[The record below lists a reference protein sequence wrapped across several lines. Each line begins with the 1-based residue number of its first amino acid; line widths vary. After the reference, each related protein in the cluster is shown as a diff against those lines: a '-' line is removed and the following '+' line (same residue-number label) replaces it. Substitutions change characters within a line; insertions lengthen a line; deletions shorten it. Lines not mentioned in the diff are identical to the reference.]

1 MTMVDLGVL
10 FAQALS
16 GLTNASFLFLMA
28 SGLSLIFGV
37 MRVLNFAHGS
47 LYMVGAYV
55 AYQCV
60 VWLGPGETS
69 FWVAVVA
76 SATVIAVLGGVIERF
91 LFRLLYTP
99 EELYQLLFTYALV
112 LFFTDFVKVVWG
124 VKQHSVSRP
133 PSLAGHNVVFGTTLP
148 DYNLFI
154 ILLGPT
160 IALVLWLA
168 LQRTRAGRLIRAA
181 ALDREMLETL
191 GVNVN
196 LLYLGTFVVGSFL
209 AGLAGALITPVAA
222 IVPGMDAEI
231 IIALF
236 IIVVIG
242 GLGSFWGT
250 FLGSVIYGLVF
261 SFGILLMPRF
271 SLFAVGALMVAVLI
285 LRPTGLLGGKALK

>member
-1 MTMVDLGVL
+1 VVDLNVL

-37 MRVLNFAHGS
+37 LRILNFAHGS
-47 LYMVGAYV
+47 LYMVGAY
-55 AYQCV
+55 ANYQFV
-60 VWLGPGETS
+60 VWFGPGELS
-69 FWVAVVA
+69 FWGAVILA
-76 SATVIAVLGGVIERF
+76 ATIVAVLGGLIER
-91 LFRLLYTP
+91 LLLRHLYSR

-112 LFFTDFVKVVWG
+112 LFFTDLVKVIWG
-124 VKQHSVSRP
+124 VQQHSVSRP
-133 PSLAGHNVVFGTTLP
+133 PSLAGANLVWGVTLP
-148 DYNLFI
+148 NYNLFI
-154 ILLGPT
+154 ILLGPA
-160 IALVLWLA
+160 IALALWLM
-168 LQRTRAGRLIRAA
+168 LQRTHAGRLIRAA
-181 ALDREMLETL
+181 ALDREMLGSL
-191 GVNVN
+191 GINVDR
-196 LLYLGTFVVGSFL
+196 LYLGTFVLGSFL

-250 FLGSVIYGLVF
+250 FLGAVIYGLVF
-261 SFGILLMPRF
+261 SFGILFMPRF

-285 LRPTGLLGGKALK
+285 LRPTGLLGGRALR

>member
-1 MTMVDLGVL
+1 VADVSVL

-16 GLTNASFLFLMA
+16 GLTNASFLFLTA

-37 MRVLNFAHGS
+37 LRILNFAHGS
-47 LYMVGAYV
+47 LYMVGAY
-55 AYQCV
+55 ATYQFV
-60 VWLGPGETS
+60 VWFGPGELA
-69 FWVAVVA
+69 FWGAIILA
-76 SATVIAVLGGVIERF
+76 ATIVAVLGGLIER
-91 LFRLLYTP
+91 LLLRHLYSR

-112 LFFTDFVKVVWG
+112 LFFTDIVKVIWG
-124 VKQHSVSRP
+124 VQQHSVSRP
-133 PSLAGHNVVFGTTLP
+133 PSLSGGEVMLGATLP
-148 DYNLFI
+148 NYNLFI
-154 ILLGPT
+154 IVLGPA
-160 IALVLWLA
+160 IALLMWLI
-168 LQRTRAGRLIRAA
+168 LQRTHAGRLIRAA
-181 ALDREMLETL
+181 ALDREMLGAL
-191 GVNVN
+191 GININ

-250 FLGSVIYGLVF
+250 FLGAIIYGLVF

-285 LRPTGLLGGKALK
+285 LRPTGLLGGKALR

>member
-1 MTMVDLGVL
+1 VVDVNVL

-37 MRVLNFAHGS
+37 LRILNFAHGS
-47 LYMVGAYV
+47 LYMVGAY
-55 AYQCV
+55 ATYQFV
-60 VWLGPGETS
+60 VWFGPGELT
-69 FWVAVVA
+69 FWGAVVLA
-76 SATVIAVLGGVIERF
+76 ATIVAVLGGLIER
-91 LFRLLYTP
+91 LLLRHLYSR

-112 LFFTDFVKVVWG
+112 LFFTDLVKVIWG
-124 VKQHSVSRP
+124 VQQHSVSRP
-133 PSLAGHNVVFGTTLP
+133 PSLAGAGLVWGATLP
-148 DYNLFI
+148 NYNLFI
-154 ILLGPT
+154 ILLGPA
-160 IALVLWLA
+160 IALALWLI
-168 LQRTRAGRLIRAA
+168 LKRTRAGRLIQAA
-181 ALDREMLETL
+181 ALDREMLGSL
-191 GVNVN
+191 GINVN
-196 LLYLGTFVVGSFL
+196 LIYLSTFVLGSFL

-250 FLGSVIYGLVF
+250 FLGAVIYGLVF

-285 LRPTGLLGGKALK
+285 LRPTGLLGGRALR

>member
-1 MTMVDLGVL
+1 VADVNVL

-37 MRVLNFAHGS
+37 LRILNFAHGS
-47 LYMVGAYV
+47 LYMVGAY
-55 AYQCV
+55 ATYQFV
-60 VWLGPGETS
+60 VWFGPGELT
-69 FWVAVVA
+69 FWGAVILA
-76 SATVIAVLGGVIERF
+76 ATIVAVLGGLIER
-91 LFRLLYTP
+91 LLLRHLYSR

-112 LFFTDFVKVVWG
+112 LFFTDIVKVIWG
-124 VKQHSVSRP
+124 VQQHSVSRP
-133 PSLAGHNVVFGTTLP
+133 PSLSGGEVMLGTMLP
-148 DYNLFI
+148 NYNLFI
-154 ILLGPT
+154 IVLGPA
-160 IALVLWLA
+160 IALLMWLI
-168 LQRTRAGRLIRAA
+168 LQRTHAGRLIRAA
-181 ALDREMLETL
+181 ALDREMLGAL
-191 GVNVN
+191 GININ

-250 FLGSVIYGLVF
+250 FLGAIIYGLVF

-285 LRPTGLLGGKALK
+285 LRPTGLLGGKALR

>member
-1 MTMVDLGVL
+1 MVDFSVL

-37 MRVLNFAHGS
+37 LRILNFAHGS
-47 LYMVGAYV
+47 LYMVGAY
-55 AYQCV
+55 ATYQFV
-60 VWLGPGETS
+60 VWFGPGELT
-69 FWVAVVA
+69 FWGAVVLA
-76 SATVIAVLGGVIERF
+76 ATIVAVLGGLIERF
-91 LFRLLYTP
+91 LIRHLYSR
-99 EELYQLLFTYALV
+99 EALYQLLFTYALV
-112 LFFTDFVKVVWG
+112 LFFTDLVKVIWG
-124 VKQHSVSRP
+124 VQQHSVSRP
-133 PSLAGHNVVFGTTLP
+133 PSFSGSNTVLGTQLP
-148 DYNLFI
+148 DYNLFV
-154 ILLGPT
+154 ILLGPA
-160 IALVLWLA
+160 IALVLWLI

-181 ALDREMLETL
+181 ALDREMLDAL

-196 LLYLGTFVVGSFL
+196 LLYLGTFVLGSFL

-250 FLGSVIYGLVF
+250 FLGAVIYGLVF

-285 LRPTGLLGGKALK
+285 LRPTGLLGGRALK

>member
-1 MTMVDLGVL
+1 MADVNVL

-37 MRVLNFAHGS
+37 LRILNFAHGS

-55 AYQCV
+55 TYQFV
-60 VWLGPGETS
+60 VWFGPSELT
-69 FWVAVVA
+69 FWGAVVMA
-76 SATVIAVLGGVIERF
+76 ATIVAILGGLIERF
-91 LFRLLYTP
+91 LLRHLYSR

-112 LFFTDFVKVVWG
+112 LFFTDLVKLIWG
-124 VKQHSVSRP
+124 VQQHSVSRP
-133 PSLAGHNVVFGTTLP
+133 PSLSGSSSLLGTTLP

-154 ILLGPT
+154 ILLGPA
-160 IALVLWLA
+160 IALLLWVVL
-168 LQRTRAGRLIRAA
+168 QHTRAGRLIRAA
-181 ALDREMLETL
+181 ALDREMLGAL

-196 LLYLGTFVVGSFL
+196 LLYLGTFALGSFL
-209 AGLAGALITPVAA
+209 AGLAGALIAPVAA

-250 FLGSVIYGLVF
+250 FLGAVIYGLVF

-285 LRPTGLLGGKALK
+285 LRPTGLLGGRVLK

>member
-1 MTMVDLGVL
+1 VVDLNVL

-37 MRVLNFAHGS
+37 LRILNFAHGS
-47 LYMVGAYV
+47 LYMVGAY
-55 AYQCV
+55 ATYQFV
-60 VWLGPGETS
+60 VWFGPGELS
-69 FWVAVVA
+69 FWGAVILA
-76 SATVIAVLGGVIERF
+76 ATIVAVLGGLIER
-91 LFRLLYTP
+91 LLLRHLYSR

-112 LFFTDFVKVVWG
+112 LFFTDLVKIIWG
-124 VKQHSVSRP
+124 VQQHSVSRP
-133 PSLAGHNVVFGTTLP
+133 PSLSGANLVWGVTLP
-148 DYNLFI
+148 NYNLFI
-154 ILLGPT
+154 ILLGPV
-160 IALVLWLA
+160 IALALWLM
-168 LQRTRAGRLIRAA
+168 LQRTHAGRLIRAA
-181 ALDREMLETL
+181 ALDREMLGSL
-191 GVNVN
+191 GINVDR
-196 LLYLGTFVVGSFL
+196 LYLGTFVLGSFL

-250 FLGSVIYGLVF
+250 FLGAVIYGLVF

-285 LRPTGLLGGKALK
+285 LRPTGLLGGRALR

>member
-1 MTMVDLGVL
+1 VVDFSVF

-37 MRVLNFAHGS
+37 LRILNFAHGS
-47 LYMVGAYV
+47 LYMVGAY
-55 AYQCV
+55 ATYQFV
-60 VWLGPGETS
+60 VWFGPGEFT
-69 FWVAVVA
+69 FWGAVILA
-76 SATVIAVLGGVIERF
+76 ATIVAVLGGLIERF
-91 LFRLLYTP
+91 LLRYLYAR

-112 LFFTDFVKVVWG
+112 LFFTDIVKVIWG
-124 VKQHSVSRP
+124 VQQHSVSRP
-133 PSLAGHNVVFGTTLP
+133 PSLADSGLVLGATLP
-148 DYNLFI
+148 NYNFFI
-154 ILLGPT
+154 ILLGPV
-160 IALVLWLA
+160 IALMLWLI

-181 ALDREMLETL
+181 ALDREMLDAL

-196 LLYLGTFVVGSFL
+196 LLYLATFILGSFL

-250 FLGSVIYGLVF
+250 FLGAVIYGLVF

-285 LRPTGLLGGKALK
+285 LRPTGLLGGRALK

>member
-1 MTMVDLGVL
+1 MVDLGVL

-37 MRVLNFAHGS
+37 MRILNFAHGS
-47 LYMVGAYV
+47 LYMVGAYA
-55 AYQCV
+55 AYQFV
-60 VWLGPGETS
+60 VWFGPGEMS
-69 FWVAVVA
+69 FWGAVVV
-76 SATVIAVLGGVIERF
+76 SAVTVAVLGGVIERF
-91 LFRLLYTP
+91 LLRRLYAR

-112 LFFTDFVKVVWG
+112 LFFTDLVKAIWG
-124 VKQHSVSRP
+124 VNQHSVSRP
-133 PSLAGHNVVFGTTLP
+133 PSLSGSSLAFGTTLP
-148 DYNLFI
+148 DYNLFV

-160 IALVLWLA
+160 IALVMWLV

-196 LLYLGTFVVGSFL
+196 LLNLGTFVVGSFL

-250 FLGSVIYGLVF
+250 FLGAVIYGLVF

-285 LRPTGLLGGKALK
+285 LRPTGLLGGRTLR

>member
-1 MTMVDLGVL
+1 MVDLGVL

-16 GLTNASFLFLMA
+16 GLTNASFLFLVA

-37 MRVLNFAHGS
+37 MRILNFAHGS
-47 LYMVGAYV
+47 LYMVGAYAAFQFV
-55 AYQCV
+55 S
-60 VWLGPGETS
+60 WFGPGEAS
-69 FWVAVVA
+69 FWGAVVL
-76 SATVIAVLGGVIERF
+76 SATVVAVLGGFIERF
-91 LFRLLYTP
+91 LLRFLYAR

-112 LFFTDFVKVVWG
+112 LIFTDLVKVIWG
-124 VKQHSVSRP
+124 VNQHSVSRP
-133 PSLAGHNVVFGTTLP
+133 PSLAGSNIVFGATLP

-154 ILLGPT
+154 VLLGPV
-160 IALVLWLA
+160 IALAMWLV

-191 GVNVN
+191 GVNVP
-196 LLYLGTFVVGSFL
+196 LLYLGVFVAGSFL
-209 AGLAGALITPVAA
+209 AGLAGALITPVAT

-250 FLGSVIYGLVF
+250 FLGALIYGLVF
-261 SFGILLMPRF
+261 AYGILLMPRF

-285 LRPTGLLGGKALK
+285 LRPTGLLGGRTLR

>member
-1 MTMVDLGVL
+1 MVDVNVL

-37 MRVLNFAHGS
+37 LRILNFAHGS
-47 LYMVGAYV
+47 LYMVGAY
-55 AYQCV
+55 ATYQFV
-60 VWLGPGETS
+60 VWFGPGELT
-69 FWVAVVA
+69 FWGAVILA
-76 SATVIAVLGGVIERF
+76 ATIVAVLGGLIER
-91 LFRLLYTP
+91 LLLRHLYSR

-112 LFFTDFVKVVWG
+112 LFFTDLVKVIWG
-124 VKQHSVSRP
+124 VQQHSVSRP
-133 PSLAGHNVVFGTTLP
+133 PSLSGASLVLGTTLP
-148 DYNLFI
+148 NYNLFI
-154 ILLGPT
+154 ILLGPA
-160 IALVLWLA
+160 IALALWLI

-181 ALDREMLETL
+181 ALDREMLGSL
-191 GVNVN
+191 GINVN
-196 LLYLGTFVVGSFL
+196 LLYLGTFVLGSFL

-250 FLGSVIYGLVF
+250 FLGAVIYGLVF

-285 LRPTGLLGGKALK
+285 LRPTGLLGGRALR

>member
-1 MTMVDLGVL
+1 MADVNVL

-16 GLTNASFLFLMA
+16 GLTNASFLFLTA

-37 MRVLNFAHGS
+37 LRILNFAHGS
-47 LYMVGAYV
+47 LYMVGAY
-55 AYQCV
+55 ATYQFV
-60 VWLGPGETS
+60 VWFGPGELA
-69 FWVAVVA
+69 FWGAVILA
-76 SATVIAVLGGVIERF
+76 ATIVAVLGGLIER
-91 LFRLLYTP
+91 LLLRHLYSR

-112 LFFTDFVKVVWG
+112 LFFTDIVKVIWG
-124 VKQHSVSRP
+124 VQQHSVSRP
-133 PSLAGHNVVFGTTLP
+133 PSLSGGEVMLGATLP
-148 DYNLFI
+148 NYNLFI
-154 ILLGPT
+154 IVLGPA
-160 IALVLWLA
+160 IALLMWLI
-168 LQRTRAGRLIRAA
+168 LQRTHAGRLIRAA
-181 ALDREMLETL
+181 ALDREMLGAL
-191 GVNVN
+191 GININ

-250 FLGSVIYGLVF
+250 FLGAIIYGLVF

-285 LRPTGLLGGKALK
+285 LRPTGLLGGKALR

>member
-1 MTMVDLGVL
+1 VVDVNVL

-37 MRVLNFAHGS
+37 LRILNFAHGS
-47 LYMVGAYV
+47 LYMVGAY
-55 AYQCV
+55 ATYQFV
-60 VWLGPGETS
+60 VWFGPGELT
-69 FWVAVVA
+69 FWGAVVLA
-76 SATVIAVLGGVIERF
+76 ATIVALLGGLIER
-91 LFRLLYTP
+91 LLLRHLYSR

-112 LFFTDFVKVVWG
+112 LFFTDLVKVIWG
-124 VKQHSVSRP
+124 VQQHSVSRP
-133 PSLAGHNVVFGTTLP
+133 PSLSGAGLVLGATLP
-148 DYNLFI
+148 NYNLFI
-154 ILLGPT
+154 ILLGPA
-160 IALVLWLA
+160 IALALWLI
-168 LQRTRAGRLIRAA
+168 LKRTRAGRLIQAA
-181 ALDREMLETL
+181 ALDREMLGSL
-191 GVNVN
+191 GINVN
-196 LLYLGTFVVGSFL
+196 LLYLGTFVLGSFL

-250 FLGSVIYGLVF
+250 FLGAVIYGLVF
-261 SFGILLMPRF
+261 SLGILLMPRF

-285 LRPTGLLGGKALK
+285 LRPTGLLGGRALR

>member
-1 MTMVDLGVL
+1 VVDFGVL
-10 FAQALS
+10 YAQALS

-47 LYMVGAYV
+47 LYMVGAYA
-55 AYQCV
+55 AYQFV
-60 VWLGPGETS
+60 VWFGPGEIG
-69 FWVAVVA
+69 FWGAVAL
-76 SATVIAVLGGVIERF
+76 SAAIVAVLGGVIERF
-91 LFRLLYTP
+91 LFRLLYAR

-112 LFFTDFVKVVWG
+112 LFFTDLVKVIWG

-133 PSLAGHNVVFGTTLP
+133 PSLSGSSMAFGATLP
-148 DYNLFI
+148 DYNLFV
-154 ILLGPT
+154 ILLGPL
-160 IALVLWLA
+160 IALVLWLV

-250 FLGSVIYGLVF
+250 FLGAVIYGLVF

-285 LRPTGLLGGKALK
+285 LRPTGLLGGRTLR

>member
-1 MTMVDLGVL
+1 VVDVNVL

-16 GLTNASFLFLMA
+16 GLTNASFLFLTA

-37 MRVLNFAHGS
+37 LRILNFAHGS
-47 LYMVGAYV
+47 LYMVGAY
-55 AYQCV
+55 ATYQFV
-60 VWLGPGETS
+60 VWFGPGELT
-69 FWVAVVA
+69 FWGAVVLA
-76 SATVIAVLGGVIERF
+76 ATIVAVLGGLIER
-91 LFRLLYTP
+91 LLLRHLYSR

-112 LFFTDFVKVVWG
+112 LFLTDLVKVIWG
-124 VKQHSVSRP
+124 VQQHSVSRP
-133 PSLAGHNVVFGTTLP
+133 PSLSGAGLVLGATLP
-148 DYNLFI
+148 NYNLFI
-154 ILLGPT
+154 ILLGPA
-160 IALVLWLA
+160 IALALWLI

-181 ALDREMLETL
+181 VLDREMLGSL
-191 GVNVN
+191 GVNVD
-196 LLYLGTFVVGSFL
+196 LLYLGTFVLGSFL

-250 FLGSVIYGLVF
+250 FLGAVIYGLVF

-285 LRPTGLLGGKALK
+285 LRPTGLLGGRALT

>member
-1 MTMVDLGVL
+1 MADLGVL

-16 GLTNASFLFLMA
+16 GLTNASFLFLIA

-37 MRVLNFAHGS
+37 MRILNFAHGS
-47 LYMVGAYV
+47 LYMVGAYA
-55 AYQCV
+55 AYQFV
-60 VWLGPGETS
+60 QWFGPGELG
-69 FWVAVVA
+69 FWGAALVAATVVA
-76 SATVIAVLGGVIERF
+76 LLGGFIERV
-91 LFRLLYTP
+91 LFRLLYSR

-112 LFFTDFVKVVWG
+112 LFFTDLVKVIWG
-124 VKQHSVSRP
+124 VNQHSVSRP
-133 PSLAGHNVVFGTTLP
+133 PSLSGSSLVFGTTLP
-148 DYNLFI
+148 HYNLFI
-154 ILLGPT
+154 IVLGPL
-160 IALVLWLA
+160 IALALWLV
-168 LQRTRAGRLIRAA
+168 LQQTRAGRLIRAA
-181 ALDREMLETL
+181 AMDREMLESL

-196 LLYLGTFVVGSFL
+196 LLYLGTFAVGSFL
-209 AGLAGALITPVAA
+209 AGLAGALITPVAT

-250 FLGSVIYGLVF
+250 FLGAVIYGLVF

-285 LRPTGLLGGKALK
+285 LRPTGLLGGKVLR

>member
-1 MTMVDLGVL
+1 VVDVGVI

-37 MRVLNFAHGS
+37 LRILNFAHGS
-47 LYMVGAYV
+47 LYMVGAY
-55 AYQCV
+55 ATYQFV
-60 VWLGPGETS
+60 VWFGPGELT
-69 FWVAVVA
+69 FWGAVILA
-76 SATVIAVLGGVIERF
+76 ATIVAVLGGAIERF
-91 LFRLLYTP
+91 LFRRLYARD
-99 EELYQLLFTYALV
+99 ELYQLLFTYALV
-112 LFFTDFVKVVWG
+112 LFFTDLVKVVWG
-124 VKQHSVSRP
+124 VQQHSVSRP
-133 PSLAGHNVVFGTTLP
+133 PSLSGASFVLGAKLP

-154 ILLGPT
+154 ILLGPA
-160 IALVLWLA
+160 IALAFWLV
-168 LQRTRAGRLIRAA
+168 LQRTRMGRLIRAA
-181 ALDREMLETL
+181 ALDREMLESL
-191 GVNVN
+191 GVNVSR
-196 LLYLGTFVVGSFL
+196 LYLGTFAVGSFL

-285 LRPTGLLGGKALK
+285 LRPTGLLGGRALK

>member
-1 MTMVDLGVL
+1 MADVNVL

-37 MRVLNFAHGS
+37 LRILNFAHGS
-47 LYMVGAYV
+47 LYMVGAY
-55 AYQCV
+55 ATYQFV
-60 VWLGPGETS
+60 VWFGPGELA
-69 FWVAVVA
+69 FWGAVILA
-76 SATVIAVLGGVIERF
+76 ATIVAVLGGLIER
-91 LFRLLYTP
+91 LLLRHLYSR

-112 LFFTDFVKVVWG
+112 LFFTDIVKVIWG
-124 VKQHSVSRP
+124 VQQHSVSRP
-133 PSLAGHNVVFGTTLP
+133 PSLSGGEVMLGTTLP
-148 DYNLFI
+148 NYNLFI
-154 ILLGPT
+154 IVLGPA
-160 IALVLWLA
+160 IALLMWLI
-168 LQRTRAGRLIRAA
+168 LQRTHAGRLIRAA
-181 ALDREMLETL
+181 ALDREMLGAL
-191 GVNVN
+191 GININ

-209 AGLAGALITPVAA
+209 AGLAGGLITPVAA

-250 FLGSVIYGLVF
+250 FLGAIIYGLVF

-285 LRPTGLLGGKALK
+285 LRPTGLLGGKALR